1 MNCDDAREQL
11 QDLRRGRLGPAAA
24 TEVRGHL
31 AGCDACRREDEAEE
45 LLDRALAERLP
56 RHPASLALRRRVAAL
71 AGGEGSGLGPG
82 AGGEPLRERARAT
95 GRPRLGALLAPAAAA
110 ALAIL
115 SAGLL
120 LERHHRQEGAG
131 LDRLAEEAITDHLRL
146 LSSAHPLDVESSSN
160 HEVKPWFEGRLDF
173 APVVPP
179 DQGELRLLGGAV
191 GYVLDRKAAVMSYAL
206 RRHKVTLLAFPA
218 AGLAWPVADRSA
230 GGVPAS
236 AGEGRGFHVVLW
248 RAGELGYALVS
259 DVDPAELEGLSAAMA
274 PATRR

>member
-1 MNCDDAREQL
+1 MNCDSAREQL
-11 QDLRRGRLGPAAA
+11 HDLRRGRLAPSVAAELRA
-24 TEVRGHL
+24 HL
-31 AGCDACRREDEAEE
+31 LACAACRQEDEAEE

-56 RHPASLALRRRVAAL
+56 RYPAPLALRRRVAAMV
-71 AGGEGSGLGPG
+71 G
-82 AGGEPLRERARAT
+82 AGGLPLGQGREGGRGRDRSLST
-95 GRPRLGALLAPAAAA
+95 GRLKPLLAPAAAA
-110 ALAIL
+110 ALALL

-120 LERHHRQEGAG
+120 LERHRLAEGAD
-131 LDRLAEEAITDHLRL
+131 LDRLAGEAITDHLRL
-146 LSSAHPLDVESSSN
+146 LASAHPLDVESSSN

-191 GYVLDRKAAVMSYAL
+191 GYFLDRKAAVMSYAL
-206 RRHKVTLLAFPA
+206 RRHKVTLLAFPS
-218 AGLAWPVADRSA
+218 AGLAWPAADRSA

-236 AGEGRGFHVVLW
+236 AAARNGFRVVLW

-259 DVDPAELEGLSAAMA
+259 DVDPADLDGLSAAMA